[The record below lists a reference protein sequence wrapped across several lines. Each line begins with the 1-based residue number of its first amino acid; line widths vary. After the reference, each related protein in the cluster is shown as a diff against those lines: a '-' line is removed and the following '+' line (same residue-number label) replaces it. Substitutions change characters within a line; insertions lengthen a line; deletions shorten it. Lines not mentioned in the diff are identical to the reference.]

1 MASEDQN
8 EAQESLERIQQFDVE
23 QLPRKADL
31 GTGLNFQKAVQ
42 PARTLIE
49 LYNQLPASALAF
61 MPDNFQ
67 QQVKQQADA
76 DFQKLNQLLE
86 FDPSTEANP
95 AQVRDSY
102 VNAIV
107 AAYQP
112 AFTKL
117 HPFISYGVSRVAD
130 FQRLENDARAAVQA
144 ARDDAAKLIGQLEE
158 SKSEA
163 AQILEE
169 VRRVAAEQGVSQQAI
184 FFKEESDEHQTL
196 ADTWRGWTMWVAAGL
211 ALYAVASLFLH
222 KIPLLRPET
231 TYDAFQLV
239 SSKILIFGVLSYLLF
254 LAAKNFLSH
263 KHNAIVNKHRQNALM
278 TFKAL
283 ADAAGSEESR
293 DVVLTHAASSI
304 FSPQDTGYTKSGSPS
319 GVGRSLVEIMP
330 KAIANGSE

>member
-1 MASEDQN
+1 MASEIQE
-8 EAQESLERIQQFDVE
+8 EAIESLERVQKFEVE

-31 GTGLNFQKAVQ
+31 GTGLNFQKAVG

-49 LYNQLPASALAF
+49 LYNQLPASALSF
-61 MPDNFQ
+61 MPENFQ

-76 DFQKLNQLLE
+76 DFQKLNQPLE

-95 AQVRDSY
+95 AQVRDNY
-102 VNAIV
+102 VNAIA

-117 HPFISYGVSRVAD
+117 HPFIAYGVSRVAD
-130 FQRLENDARAAVQA
+130 FQRLETDARAAVQA

-158 SKSEA
+158 SKGEA

-184 FFKEESDEHQTL
+184 FFKDESAGHQTL
-196 ADTWRGWTMWVAAGL
+196 ADAWESRTMWAAGGL
-211 ALYAVASLFLH
+211 GLYAIASLFIH
-222 KIPLLRPET
+222 KIPLLIPKT
-231 TYDAFQLV
+231 PYDAFQLL
-239 SSKILIFGVLSYLLF
+239 SSNVLIFGVLSYLFF
-254 LAAKNFLSH
+254 LADNNFLSH
-263 KHNAIVNKHRQNALM
+263 KHNSIVNKHRQNALM

-304 FSPQDTGYTKSGSPS
+304 FSPQDTGYTKSGSPN
-319 GVGRSLVEIMP
+319 GVGRSLIEIMP

>member
-1 MASEDQN
+1 MASEEQN
-8 EAQESLERIQQFDVE
+8 EAQKSLERIQQFDVD

-31 GTGLNFQKAVQ
+31 GSSLNFQKAVQ
-42 PARTLIE
+42 PARELVE
-49 LYNQLPASALAF
+49 LYNQLPASALTY
-61 MPDNFQ
+61 MPESFQ
-67 QQVKQQADA
+67 QQVKSQADA
-76 DFQKLNQLLE
+76 DYQKLTQPLE
-86 FDPSTEANP
+86 FNPSTEANP

-102 VNAIV
+102 VNAITS
-107 AAYQP
+107 AYQP

-144 ARDDAAKLIGQLEE
+144 VRDDAADLLGQLQE
-158 SKSEA
+158 SNKEA

-169 VRRVAAEQGVSQQAI
+169 VRKVAAEQGVSQQAI

-196 ADTWRGWTMWVAAGL
+196 ADTWRNWTMWVAGGL
-211 ALYAVASLFLH
+211 ALYAIGSLFLH
-222 KIPLLRPET
+222 KIPLLRPES
-231 TYDAFQLV
+231 TYDAVQLV
-239 SSKILIFGVLSYLLF
+239 SSKVLIFGVLSYLLF

-304 FSPQDTGYTKSGSPS
+304 FSPQDTGYTKSGSPN
-319 GVGRSLVEIMP
+319 GVGRSLIEIMP